1 MQMCNLVEMQMDWNR
16 AKSPDEKHKNI
27 AIVANEDDFIW
38 WQTNWFDLSNFPTI
52 KLDRKRIH
60 FIV

>member
-1 MQMCNLVEMQMDWNR
+1 MQMCNLVEIQMDWNR

-38 WQTNWFDLSNFPTI
+38 WQIGLISRISQPLS
-52 KLDRKRIH
+52 
-60 FIV
+60 